1 MIIIDGSA
9 GEGGGQVLRTA
20 LSLSMVTAQPFR
32 IDNIRAGRDKPGLM
46 RQHLT
51 AVQAAVRISG
61 GHVQGAALGSDSLTF
76 TPGCVQAGDYHFA
89 IGTAGSTGLVL
100 QTVLPAL
107 MRADGPSNLL
117 LEGGTHN
124 PHTPCFDFLAEAFL
138 PLINRM
144 GPAVR
149 AHLDR
154 PGFYPAGG
162 GRMRVEIAPCPTL
175 RPLDLADRGP
185 LLATQAVARVASLDP
200 VIAQKELSVTRE
212 VLGWAEGDCRMEELD
227 PAWGPGNVLLLSARY
242 EQVTEMVAGFGE
254 RQVPAASLAL
264 NAARRI
270 RGMMESGAA
279 IGPYLADQLLLPL
292 ALAGGGRFTTVRPS
306 RHTLT
311 NIGTIAQFLSV
322 PITIEQMED
331 GRHLV
336 TVG

>member
-9 GEGGGQVLRTA
+9 GEGGGQVLRSA

-32 IDNIRAGRDKPGLM
+32 IDSIRAGRDKPGLM

-100 QTVLPAL
+100 QTLLPAL
-107 MRADGPSNLL
+107 TQADGPSNLL

-175 RPLDLADRGP
+175 RPLDLTDRGP

-311 NIGTIAQFLSV
+311 NIGTIARFLSV
-322 PITIEQMED
+322 PIRIEQMED